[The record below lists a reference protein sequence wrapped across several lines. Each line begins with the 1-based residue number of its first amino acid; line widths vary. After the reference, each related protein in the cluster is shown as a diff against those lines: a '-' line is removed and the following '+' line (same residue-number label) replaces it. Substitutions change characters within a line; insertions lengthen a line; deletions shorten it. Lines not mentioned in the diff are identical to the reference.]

1 MKPLVIP
8 PAAQRDEKA
17 IQMLSAWIAE
27 KGQHCIIKIGF
38 WQDNGRD
45 EASAWGIFLADTVRH
60 IANTLQEQ
68 YGQSAPDAILA
79 ILESLHAELGDP
91 TTGVQGGFSHGH
103 G

>member
-1 MKPLVIP
+1 MKTLVIP

-27 KGQHCIIKIGF
+27 KGQHCTINIGM

-45 EASAWGIFLADTVRH
+45 EPRAWGIFLADTARH
-60 IANTLQEQ
+60 IANAFQER
-68 YGQSAPDAILA
+68 YGAPAPDTLA
-79 ILESLHAELGDP
+79 KILESLHGELADP
-91 TTGVQGGFSHGH
+91 TSPARGSFSPGH